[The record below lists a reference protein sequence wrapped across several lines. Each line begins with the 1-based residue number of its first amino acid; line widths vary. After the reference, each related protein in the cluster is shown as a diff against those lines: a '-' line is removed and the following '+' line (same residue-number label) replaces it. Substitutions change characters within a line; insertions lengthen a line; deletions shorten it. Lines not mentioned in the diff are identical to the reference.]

1 MFKRRKLLRTPRRQE
16 FARRSIYILP
26 NLFTAASLF
35 GGFFAI
41 IMAVEGR
48 FFYACL
54 AILASFV
61 CDGLDGKVA
70 RATNTVSR
78 FGVEFDSLA
87 DLVAFG
93 VAPSIMVY
101 FWGLQSFGRL
111 GWLAGFMFVACG
123 AMRLARFN
131 VQVDRVGTSH
141 FVGLPIPAA
150 ACVITSTILVADY
163 FKYTPPENFVPAIVI
178 VFILSFLMVSSIP
191 YLSLKEMRLRRLK
204 SFNASISIL
213 AVIVLAVIWPQIVF
227 FALIYLYALLGPVGA
242 RIILRKKNKLLHE
255 AAAPSGELAPDA
267 ASSVSEDDG
276 KTGGAISA

>member
-1 MFKRRKLLRTPRRQE
+1 MFKRRKILRTPRRQE

-26 NLFTAASLF
+26 NLFTTASLF

-41 IMAVEGR
+41 IMALEGS
-48 FFYACL
+48 FLYACL
-54 AILASFV
+54 AVLASFV

-101 FWGLQSFGRL
+101 LWGLQSFGRL
-111 GWLAGFMFVACG
+111 GWLAGFLFVACG

-131 VQVDRVGTSH
+131 VQVDTVGTSH

-150 ACVITSTILVADY
+150 ACTIVATILFAEFIGFAVPD
-163 FKYTPPENFVPAIVI
+163 NFVPVI
-178 VFILSFLMVSSIP
+178 ILVFGLSFLMVSRVP
-191 YLSLKEMRLRRLK
+191 YLSLKDMRLSRLK
-204 SFNASISIL
+204 SFNALVVTLIL
-213 AVIVLAVIWPQIVF
+213 IVLVVIWPQIIF
-227 FALIYLYALLGPVGA
+227 FAIMYLYVLLGPLGA
-242 RIILRKKNKLLHE
+242 RITLRKKNRLLAE
-255 AAAPSGELAPDA
+255 AAAMGETAGSPPEHK
-267 ASSVSEDDG
+267 EDN
-276 KTGGAISA
+276 

>member
-1 MFKRRKLLRTPRRQE
+1 MFKRRKILRSPKRHE

-26 NLFTAASLF
+26 NLFTTASLF

-41 IMAVEGR
+41 IMALEGS

-78 FGVEFDSLA
+78 FGVEYDSLA

-93 VAPSIMVY
+93 AAPAIMVY
-101 FWGLQSFGRL
+101 LWGLQSFGRL
-111 GWLAGFMFVACG
+111 GWLAGFLFVACG

-131 VQVDRVGTSH
+131 VQVDKVGTSH

-150 ACVITSTILVADY
+150 ACTIVATILFTEYLQFAV
-163 FKYTPPENFVPAIVI
+163 PETFVPAIVM
-178 VFILSFLMVSSIP
+178 VFAVSFLMVSSIP
-191 YLSLKEMRLRRLK
+191 YLSLKDMRLSRLK
-204 SFNASISIL
+204 SFNALLITLVVIIL
-213 AVIVLAVIWPQIVF
+213 LVIWPQVMF
-227 FALIYLYALLGPVGA
+227 FLIMYLYVILGPLGA
-242 RIILRKKNKLLHE
+242 RITLRKKNRLLME
-255 AAAPSGELAPDA
+255 AAAMGELEPADNDA
-267 ASSVSEDDG
+267 ED
-276 KTGGAISA
+276 KPAE